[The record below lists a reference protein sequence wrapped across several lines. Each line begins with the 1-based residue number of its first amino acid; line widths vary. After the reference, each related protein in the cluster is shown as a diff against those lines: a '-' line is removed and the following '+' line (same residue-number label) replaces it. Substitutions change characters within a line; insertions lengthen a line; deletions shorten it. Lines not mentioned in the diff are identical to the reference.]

1 MRDDPPTR
9 AEFGVLTFGETSPS
23 TVNGND
29 RAIVGLVTLAHA
41 MVHTFELSIPILMT
55 EWLDAFPVTKA
66 TLGIVVGAG
75 YALFGIG
82 ALPGGVLTDVVGSRR
97 LIAGCLAGMAGSF
110 LLLSLAP
117 SVLFIA
123 IALMLW
129 GIAASVYHPS
139 GLTLISKGVTARG
152 EGLAYHGIA
161 GNLGIAFGPLATTLL
176 LLAFDWQ
183 TATALL
189 VVPALLGAVVALR
202 IDVDE
207 TAAVDVT
214 DDGKTRGKAVTSVPE
229 FFEGARA
236 LFVGWFVFVFGVVI
250 MSGLYYR
257 GVLTFLPDVIA
268 GFDAI
273 TATSVLGVSME
284 PSRYVYVGLLTVG
297 MAGQYV
303 GGTLSDRVRPSAGI
317 VGAYAA
323 LAVLALVFVPVA
335 NAGLLPLLA
344 LAALLGFFL
353 FLVQPIYQ
361 AAVAELTP
369 AGTRGLSYGFVY
381 FGTFGVGA
389 AGGAIAG
396 VLLTYANEWGLFL
409 FLAGVAAVAS
419 GLGLVIL
426 TRE

>member
-1 MRDDPPTR
+1 
-9 AEFGVLTFGETSPS
+9 
-23 TVNGND
+23 
-29 RAIVGLVTLAHA
+29 
-41 MVHTFELSIPILMT
+41 
-55 EWLDAFPVTKA
+55 
-66 TLGIVVGAG
+66 
-75 YALFGIG
+75 
-82 ALPGGVLTDVVGSRR
+82 
-97 LIAGCLAGMAGSF
+97 
-110 LLLSLAP
+110 
-117 SVLFIA
+117 
-123 IALMLW
+123 
-129 GIAASVYHPS
+129 
-139 GLTLISKGVTARG
+139 
-152 EGLAYHGIA
+152 
-161 GNLGIAFGPLATTLL
+161 
-176 LLAFDWQ
+176 
-183 TATALL
+183 
-189 VVPALLGAVVALR
+189 
-202 IDVDE
+202 
-207 TAAVDVT
+207 
-214 DDGKTRGKAVTSVPE
+214 
-229 FFEGARA
+229 
-236 LFVGWFVFVFGVVI
+236 
-250 MSGLYYR
+250 
-257 GVLTFLPDVIA
+257 
-268 GFDAI
+268 
-273 TATSVLGVSME
+273 ATSVLGVSME

-317 VGAYAA
+317 VGTYAV

>member
-1 MRDDPPTR
+1 
-9 AEFGVLTFGETSPS
+9 
-23 TVNGND
+23 VNSND

-41 MVHTFELSIPILMT
+41 MVHTFELSIPILMI

-66 TLGIVVGAG
+66 TLGIIVGAG

-82 ALPGGVLTDVVGSRR
+82 ALPGGILADAVGSRR
-97 LIAGCLAGMAGSF
+97 LIAFSLGGMAAAF
-110 LLLSLAP
+110 LLVSVAP
-117 SVLFIA
+117 SVIVLA

-129 GIAASVYHPS
+129 GIAGSVYHPS
-139 GLTLISKGVTARG
+139 GLTLISKGVTERG
-152 EGLAYHGIA
+152 DGLAYHGIA
-161 GNLGIAFGPLATTLL
+161 GNLGTALGPLVTILL
-176 LLAFDWQ
+176 LLVFDWGT
-183 TATALL
+183 TAALL
-189 VVPALLGAVVALR
+189 VVPALVGAAVALR

-207 TAAVDVT
+207 TAAVEVT
-214 DDGKTRGKAVTSVPE
+214 DGGTPQAEAVTSLSDFLVD
-229 FFEGARA
+229 ARG
-236 LFVGWFVFVFGVVI
+236 LFVGGFVLVFGVVM

-268 GFDAI
+268 GFDAMS
-273 TATSVLGVSME
+273 ATSVAGVTME
-284 PSRYVYVGLLTVG
+284 PSRYVYVGLLMVG
-297 MAGQYV
+297 TAGQYV
-303 GGTLSDRVRPSAGI
+303 GGTLSDRVRPGRGI
-317 VGAYAA
+317 LGAYG
-323 LAVLALVFVPVA
+323 VLALLAIVFVPIA
-335 NAGLLPLLA
+335 NVGLVPLLV

-353 FLVQPIYQ
+353 FMVQPIYQ

-381 FGTFGVGA
+381 FGTFGIGA

-419 GLGLVIL
+419 TLGLVLL

>member
-1 MRDDPPTR
+1 VD
-9 AEFGVLTFGETSPS
+9 AGFGVLTFDETSPTS
-23 TVNGND
+23 VNRND

-55 EWLDAFPVTKA
+55 EWLEAFPVTKA
-66 TLGIVVGAG
+66 TLGLVVGAG

-82 ALPGGVLTDVVGSRR
+82 ALPGGVLADVIGSRR
-97 LIAGCLAGMAGSF
+97 LIAACLAGMAGSF

-117 SVLFIA
+117 SMIFIA
-123 IALMLW
+123 LALMLW
-129 GIAASVYHPS
+129 GVAASVYHPS
-139 GLTLISKGVTARG
+139 GLTLISKGVTERG

-161 GNLGIAFGPLATTLL
+161 GNLGIALGPLVTTLL
-176 LLAFDWQ
+176 LLVFDWQ
-183 TATALL
+183 TTAALL
-189 VVPALLGAVVALR
+189 VVPALVGTVVALR

-207 TAAVDVT
+207 TAAVEVT
-214 DDGKTRGKAVTSVPE
+214 DGGRPQGDPVTSVSE
-229 FFEGARA
+229 FLEGTKG
-236 LFVGWFVFVFGVVI
+236 LFVGGFVFVFGVVM

-268 GFDAI
+268 GFDAV
-273 TATSVLGVSME
+273 TATSVFGVSME
-284 PSRYVYVGLLTVG
+284 PSRYVYVGFLTVG

-317 VGAYAA
+317 VGTYGV
-323 LAVLALVFVPVA
+323 LAVLAVCFVPVA

-409 FLAGVAAVAS
+409 FLAVVAATAS
-419 GLGLVIL
+419 ILGIVLL

>member
-1 MRDDPPTR
+1 
-9 AEFGVLTFGETSPS
+9 
-23 TVNGND
+23 
-29 RAIVGLVTLAHA
+29 
-41 MVHTFELSIPILMT
+41 
-55 EWLDAFPVTKA
+55 
-66 TLGIVVGAG
+66 
-75 YALFGIG
+75 
-82 ALPGGVLTDVVGSRR
+82 
-97 LIAGCLAGMAGSF
+97 MAGSF

-117 SVLFIA
+117 SMIFIA
-123 IALMLW
+123 LALMLW
-129 GIAASVYHPS
+129 GVAASVYHPS
-139 GLTLISKGVTARG
+139 GLTLISKGVTERG

-161 GNLGIAFGPLATTLL
+161 GNLGIALGPLVTTLL
-176 LLAFDWQ
+176 LLVFDWQ
-183 TATALL
+183 TTAALL
-189 VVPALLGAVVALR
+189 VVPALVGTVVALR

-207 TAAVDVT
+207 TAAVEVT
-214 DDGKTRGKAVTSVPE
+214 DGGRPQGDPVTSVSE
-229 FFEGARA
+229 FLEGTKG
-236 LFVGWFVFVFGVVI
+236 LFVGGFVFVFGVVM

-268 GFDAI
+268 GFDAV
-273 TATSVLGVSME
+273 TATSVFGVSME
-284 PSRYVYVGLLTVG
+284 PSRYVYVGFLTVG

-317 VGAYAA
+317 VGTYGV
-323 LAVLALVFVPVA
+323 LAVLAVCFVPVA

-409 FLAGVAAVAS
+409 FLAVVAATAS
-419 GLGLVIL
+419 ILGIVLL

>member
-1 MRDDPPTR
+1 M
-9 AEFGVLTFGETSPS
+9 
-23 TVNGND
+23 NGND

-257 GVLTFLPDVIA
+257 GVLT
-268 GFDAI
+268 
-273 TATSVLGVSME
+273 
-284 PSRYVYVGLLTVG
+284 
-297 MAGQYV
+297 
-303 GGTLSDRVRPSAGI
+303 
-317 VGAYAA
+317 
-323 LAVLALVFVPVA
+323 
-335 NAGLLPLLA
+335 
-344 LAALLGFFL
+344 
-353 FLVQPIYQ
+353 
-361 AAVAELTP
+361 
-369 AGTRGLSYGFVY
+369 
-381 FGTFGVGA
+381 
-389 AGGAIAG
+389 
-396 VLLTYANEWGLFL
+396 
-409 FLAGVAAVAS
+409 
-419 GLGLVIL
+419 
-426 TRE
+426 